1 MSCDDW
7 AEKLVLRITLMIESL
22 NRARLLLE
30 VDIEIEEDD
39 EVT

>member
-7 AEKLVLRITLMIESL
+7 AEL

-30 VDIEIEEDD
+30 VEIEIEEDD

>member
-1 MSCDDW
+1 MLSCDDW
-7 AEKLVLRITLMIESL
+7 AEKLALRITL
-22 NRARLLLE
+22 NRARLLLG